1 MNLRCKDTP
10 SVAAAKA
17 SISTATAYRIE
28 SDPRLP
34 SQKRT
39 ARTRR
44 RPDPLDGIF
53 DEEVVPMLE
62 HTPRLRAV
70 TIFEEL
76 LRRHPRLP
84 RSVRRTLER
93 RVRLWRAVHG
103 PEQEVIFAQNH
114 PPGHM
119 GLSDFSDGTDLGVI
133 VAGEPLA
140 HLLYHFR
147 LPYSGFE
154 HADVVVG
161 GESFIA
167 LSAGLQ
173 QALAILGGSPREHR
187 TDSLS
192 AAFRNLDRAAQ
203 DDLTERYH
211 ALCDHYRM
219 RPTRNNRGVAHENG
233 SVESAHGHLKLAIE
247 QALLLRGSRQF
258 DDLDAYRA
266 LIGDIVSRHNA
277 RDRARIDAERAVL
290 QPLPHYRAQDF
301 EIERVRVTSHGGFT
315 LRKVFYSVPSRLIGH
330 SLRVHLYHDRLQ
342 VFLGATALMSL
353 PRGKPHADGRRGHIV
368 SYHHLIHALRR
379 KPMALRHLVYRDQ
392 LFPREAY
399 RRTFEVMLEALDERE
414 ACRRMVGLLAL
425 AHDRGCEAVLAEH
438 LELLLAAHRLP
449 DLGELTERFLPD
461 PLSLPQVHVRQ
472 GSLADY
478 DQLLDHPEQ
487 SDVSQEGAA

>member
-1 MNLRCKDTP
+1 
-10 SVAAAKA
+10 
-17 SISTATAYRIE
+17 
-28 SDPRLP
+28 
-34 SQKRT
+34 
-39 ARTRR
+39 
-44 RPDPLDGIF
+44 
-53 DEEVVPMLE
+53 MLE
-62 HTPRLRAV
+62 HTPHLRAV

-76 LRRHPRLP
+76 LRRHPQLP
-84 RSVRRTLER
+84 GSVRRTLER
-93 RVRLWRAVHG
+93 RVRRWRAVHG
-103 PEQEVIFAQNH
+103 PEQEVIFAQSH

-119 GLSDFSDGTDLGVI
+119 GLSDFTDGTDLGVI

-167 LSAGLQ
+167 LSGGLR
-173 QALAILGGSPREHR
+173 QALAILGGSPLEHR

-192 AAFRNLDRAAQ
+192 AAFRNLDRASQ
-203 DDLTERYH
+203 DDLTERYQ
-211 ALCDHYRM
+211 ALCDHYRV

-233 SVESAHGHLKLAIE
+233 SIKSAHGHLKRAIE

-258 DDLDAYRA
+258 DDLDAYRE
-266 LIGDIVSRHNA
+266 LTGDIVSRHNA
-277 RDRARIDAERAVL
+277 RNRARIDAERAVL
-290 QPLPHYRAQDF
+290 QPLPDCRAQDF

-342 VFLGATALMSL
+342 VFLGATALMSV
-353 PRGKPHADGRRGHIV
+353 PRGKPHADGRRGHVV

-399 RRTFEVMLEALDERE
+399 RRTYDALLEALDERE

-438 LELLLAAHRLP
+438 LEHLLVAHRLP
-449 DLGELTERFLPD
+449 DLAELTERFLPD
-461 PLSLPQVHVRQ
+461 PSSLPHLNIRE

-478 DQLLDHPEQ
+478 DELLDHPEH
-487 SDVSQEGAA
+487 SGVSQEGAA